1 MDNTTGPNPPVPRKL
16 YKYRNF
22 DLFALRMLT
31 NSNVYFSDPARFND
45 PLDCKPEL
53 SVDIDIASLEGLL
66 MRMTPESSRLLRKCR
81 GAADFLVEPEEQTEY
96 YFSAVV
102 SSVKD
107 TLFAKMGKIGV
118 LSLAESWNCP
128 LMWSHYGD
136 QHKGICLGFD
146 SSQTS
151 GVVVKKVDYE
161 GARCIKCSDLI
172 NCFVDGNTESL
183 ERIKETF
190 FFTKANDWKYEREWR
205 VTNDKSGEEESS
217 PFELKEVYF
226 GMRCDDAVKT
236 AVLNLKHNRELDY
249 YEISPEPG
257 DFKLCARKI
266 NADDKQWYMPR
277 PSARVAFGLIPA
289 AYDRA

>member
-1 MDNTTGPNPPVPRKL
+1 
-16 YKYRNF
+16 
-22 DLFALRMLT
+22 
-31 NSNVYFSDPARFND
+31 
-45 PLDCKPEL
+45 
-53 SVDIDIASLEGLL
+53 
-66 MRMTPESSRLLRKCR
+66 
-81 GAADFLVEPEEQTEY
+81 
-96 YFSAVV
+96 
-102 SSVKD
+102 
-107 TLFAKMGKIGV
+107 
-118 LSLAESWNCP
+118 
-128 LMWSHYGD
+128 
-136 QHKGICLGFD
+136 
-146 SSQTS
+146 
-151 GVVVKKVDYE
+151 
-161 GARCIKCSDLI
+161 
-172 NCFVDGNTESL
+172 
-183 ERIKETF
+183 
-190 FFTKANDWKYEREWR
+190 